1 MIKVIAFLGV
11 WAFVLAGNVWHFG
24 VFDVIDLAAA
34 ALAPEEAPPPKTA
47 TVLQEVTLTK
57 EERERIERDR
67 QRIADLKRIQA
78 ALERYIADHG
88 TPPPTASYNEANSWL
103 KFDTST
109 EGAFLPFLMPNYL
122 PRVPVDPLNLGQNP
136 VERGYFY
143 YYYQGDSDWAPQEAG
158 KHFYILGTYLENG
171 QSNAFLGHEVGYF
184 LGRELSLNDQ

>member
-11 WAFVLAGNVWHFG
+11 WAFVLAGNIWHFG
-24 VFDVIDLAAA
+24 IFDVIDLAAA
-34 ALAPEEAPPPKTA
+34 TFSPKEAPPPKTA

-57 EERERIERDR
+57 AERERIDRDR
-67 QRIADLKRIQA
+67 QRIADLKRIQV

-88 TPPPTASYNEANSWL
+88 APPPTTSYHEANSWL

-109 EGAFLPFLMPNYL
+109 EGEFLPFLVPDFL
-122 PRVPVDPLNLGQNP
+122 PKVPVDPLNIGTKP

-143 YYYQGDSDWAPQEAG
+143 YYYQGDSDWALEEEG
-158 KHFYILGTYLENG
+158 KYFYILGTYLENG

-184 LGRELSLNDQ
+184 LGRELGEPRR